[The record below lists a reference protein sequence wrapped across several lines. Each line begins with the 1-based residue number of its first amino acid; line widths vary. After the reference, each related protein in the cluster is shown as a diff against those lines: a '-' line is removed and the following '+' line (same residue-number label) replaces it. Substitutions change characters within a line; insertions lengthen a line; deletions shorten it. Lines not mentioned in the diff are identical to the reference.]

1 MTKFDIRLRRKRFTQ
16 SRIESHKNFQNLMG
30 NYDRSSKKKT
40 RGAMVLVFLVILIIA
55 ILLAFF
61 NTQKEK
67 TQEVP
72 KDQVSFN
79 IENMNTQI
87 VDFTQ
92 VSGLWI

>member
-1 MTKFDIRLRRKRFTQ
+1 
-16 SRIESHKNFQNLMG
+16 MG